1 MMFETQRLLLRN
13 WRDEDRAAFH
23 RLNSD
28 ERIMRFFPFR
38 RTRAEADAVMDRVR
52 TEMERNGIGFG
63 AAELKAT
70 GETIGF
76 LGLNRVADL
85 SPALDGSVEIGWR
98 LLPEHWGQG
107 YVTEA
112 ARAWV
117 AHGFDTVGADEIVA
131 FAVRE
136 NAPSIA
142 VMKRLGMVAD
152 PSRDFDHPRVPNE
165 HAALRPHVVY
175 SLKPDAINRSGA

>member
-1 MMFETQRLLLRN
+1 MMLETQRLRLRN
-13 WRDEDRAAFH
+13 WHDQDREAFH

-38 RTRAEADAVMDRVR
+38 RSRVEADAVMDRVR
-52 TEMERNGIGFG
+52 TEMDRNGFSFG

-70 GETIGF
+70 GEVIGF
-76 LGLNRVADL
+76 IGLSRVADL
-85 SPALDGSVEIGWR
+85 STELDGSVEIGWR
-98 LLPEHWGQG
+98 LMPEQWGRG

-112 ARAWV
+112 ARAWA
-117 AHGFDTVGADEIVA
+117 AHGFDAIGADEIVA
-131 FAVRE
+131 FAVPE

-152 PSRDFDHPRVPNE
+152 PSRDFDHPRVPDE
-165 HAALRPHVVY
+165 HAALKPHVVY
-175 SLKPDAINRSGA
+175 SLKPDAFNRSGA